1 MSAPLLQIIYARA
14 SATKMEADELKAI
27 LSAARTNNSKKD
39 ISGMLVYH
47 AGSFLQV
54 LEGPEDAVTELFG
67 KI

>member
-1 MSAPLLQIIYARA
+1 
-14 SATKMEADELKAI
+14 MEADELKAI

-54 LEGPEDAVTELFG
+54 LEGPEDTVTELFG